1 MGTPEHSLIVLLLAA
16 GQSSRFGS
24 TKALHLMPDGRTLLE
39 HCLDSYKTRDIDVK
53 VLVSSRNQAIGTHC
67 ERLGVDALEVVG
79 AEHGMAESLKAG
91 IDYAESSGARGA
103 MIGLADMPYLT
114 ASMVDDLWGVFDR
127 HYEAG
132 QPLVVAPRYTGANSD
147 GGVGQLGHPVIFSRE
162 LFAEFSGLQGDVGAK
177 SIIRAHKEFMVELP
191 TSDSSCILDID
202 RPSDLLI

>member
-24 TKALHLMPDGRTLLE
+24 IKSLHLMPDGRTLLE

-53 VLVSSRNQAIGTHC
+53 VLVNPHNQVIRTLC
-67 ERLGVDALEVVG
+67 ERLSIDALGVVG
-79 AEHGMAESLKAG
+79 AENGMAESLKAG
-91 IDYAESSGARGA
+91 VAYADSCNAHGA
-103 MIGLADMPYLT
+103 MIGLADMPYLK
-114 ASMVDDLWGVFDR
+114 ASMIDDLWGVFDR

-132 QPLVVAPRYTGANSD
+132 QPLIVAPRYVGAGSD
-147 GGVGQLGHPVIFSRE
+147 KTVGQLGHPVIFSRE

-177 SIIRAHKEFMVELP
+177 PIIRAHKESLVELP
-191 TSDSSCILDID
+191 TSDNSCIIDID